1 MNENIL
7 LPCFFTHSCS
17 MATEE
22 KFVVAL
28 GEDNKINVWDVEESQ
43 IKHTYDLGLA
53 LGEKGKICELS
64 VITL

>member
-1 MNENIL
+1 
-7 LPCFFTHSCS
+7 

-53 LGEKGKICELS
+53 LGEKGNNR
-64 VITL
+64 VVN